1 MRQIIVQ
8 ILLKFFFASL
18 SRSKRKRYGYNE
30 CEKQK
35 EAGFGI
41 FWAKDHP
48 MNKSLPFSS
57 PGAEIDPVWTNE
69 VEVEAVTNTIKL
81 AKKNKIKKLTI
92 HTDSVNMFNVAT
104 EKLSRWIRSG
114 WKTSN
119 GEPISNVVPLQA
131 LDSQI
136 RNSGIEITWKRDH
149 GHTEEKRNEMA
160 EAEHFARQ
168 GSEWVRYTNG
178 GGYQGAFEYVTY
190 CNFFHF
196 LKIILIFDFTKKNLK
211 FLFIQ

>member
-1 MRQIIVQ
+1 MDE
-8 ILLKFFFASL
+8 ILPFMCCAIYFLFPC
-18 SRSKRKRYGYNE
+18 RSKRIRYGYKVY
-30 CEKQK
+30 EKEK

-41 FWAKDHP
+41 FWAKNHP

-57 PGAEIDPVWTNE
+57 PGAKIDPVWKNE
-69 VEVEAVTNTIKL
+69 IEVEAVTNTIKL

-131 LDSQI
+131 LDFQI

-149 GHTEEKRNEMA
+149 GHTEEIRNEMA

-178 GGYQGAFEYVTY
+178 GGYQGAFEYVT
-190 CNFFHF
+190 
-196 LKIILIFDFTKKNLK
+196 
-211 FLFIQ
+211 

>member
-1 MRQIIVQ
+1 M
-8 ILLKFFFASL
+8 LCEFFFASL

-81 AKKNKIKKLTI
+81 AKKNKIKKLKI

-119 GEPISNVVPLQA
+119 GEPISNVVALQA

-149 GHTEEKRNEMA
+149 GHEMA
-160 EAEHFARQ
+160 KADDLAHQ

-178 GGYQGAFEYVTY
+178 GGYQGAFEYVT
-190 CNFFHF
+190 
-196 LKIILIFDFTKKNLK
+196 
-211 FLFIQ
+211 